1 MTSVHKKNPSDL
13 FVKVKDLVRTSTRL
27 IETMIKR

>member
-1 MTSVHKKNPSDL
+1 MTSEHKKNPSDL
-13 FVKVKDLVRTSTRL
+13 VVKVKDLVRTSTRL